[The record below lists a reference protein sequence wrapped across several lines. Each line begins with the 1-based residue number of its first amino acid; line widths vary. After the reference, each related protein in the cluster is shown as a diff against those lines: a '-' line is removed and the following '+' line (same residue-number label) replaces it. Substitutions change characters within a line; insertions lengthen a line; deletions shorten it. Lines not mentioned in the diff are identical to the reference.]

1 MPALVTGLLNFIE
14 SFLCAKMFAARY
26 GETVS
31 PNREMVAIG
40 LANAVSSFFGT
51 FPASASLSRTTLAAQ
66 NGAQTPAAGFFSA
79 LVVAFGIA
87 FLLPLIAKLPVCVAS
102 AMICDAVFYV
112 IDFHELVMLVRM
124 RLWQDVALFLTI
136 FFGTLQF
143 GVDDSIFLA
152 LGGCM
157 MLLVRSVAV
166 IQPKIVVLGR
176 LSTESVRLK
185 SERFRKA
192 RELHEERKEKAN
204 TTDGGDDAGSVS
216 LLDNVS
222 SLFLLKK
229 YDSKHGRG
237 AATLTASADDG
248 GDDEHDDE
256 SGDQV
261 SQLRPQVRS
270 VREQRFLGLSSS
282 TSARRSSLSS
292 SVSSSIDASV
302 AMEFPHDMAPSSSAS
317 SRRLAFEYVDIT
329 EFPQAQ
335 SVPGVLMVKLSGA
348 LNFATIGRIQ
358 LLFRRF
364 LAPVET
370 DAPASEEMGL
380 AASDADEIVQLGR
393 CKNSDTE
400 DVAIDMVEVISL
412 DGSAV
417 SVFVALLREAL
428 LGGRRVCLGGL
439 RENVLKLLLR
449 IPEFRRIMRG
459 MLYATL
465 HEAVTALE

>member
-1 MPALVTGLLNFIE
+1 
-14 SFLCAKMFAARY
+14 
-26 GETVS
+26 
-31 PNREMVAIG
+31 
-40 LANAVSSFFGT
+40 
-51 FPASASLSRTTLAAQ
+51 
-66 NGAQTPAAGFFSA
+66 
-79 LVVAFGIA
+79 
-87 FLLPLIAKLPVCVAS
+87 VAS

-112 IDFHELVMLVRM
+112 IDFHELILLVRM

-136 FFGTLQF
+136 FFGTLQL
-143 GVDDSIFLA
+143 GVDDSIFFA

-176 LSTESVRLK
+176 LSSESVRLK

-192 RELHEERKEKAN
+192 RELHEERKERAN
-204 TTDGGDDAGSVS
+204 TTDRGDYAGSAS

-229 YDSKHGRG
+229 YESKHGRG
-237 AATLTASADDG
+237 AATLAASLDDADG
-248 GDDEHDDE
+248 HSDE
-256 SGDQV
+256 SGDQL
-261 SQLRPQVRS
+261 SQLRPHARS

-282 TSARRSSLSS
+282 TGSRFSSLSS
-292 SVSSSIDASV
+292 SMSSSIDATISPRDVASSV
-302 AMEFPHDMAPSSSAS
+302 SSESSSSLS
-317 SRRLAFEYVDIT
+317 SSHRLAFEYVDIT

-364 LAPVET
+364 LAPLEM
-370 DAPASEEMGL
+370 DAPSSDEMGL
-380 AASDADEIVQLGR
+380 AASDADDIVQLGN
-393 CKNSDTE
+393 CKNSNME

-417 SVFVALLREAL
+417 SVFVSLLREAM

-449 IPEFRRIMRG
+449 IPEFRRIMRD